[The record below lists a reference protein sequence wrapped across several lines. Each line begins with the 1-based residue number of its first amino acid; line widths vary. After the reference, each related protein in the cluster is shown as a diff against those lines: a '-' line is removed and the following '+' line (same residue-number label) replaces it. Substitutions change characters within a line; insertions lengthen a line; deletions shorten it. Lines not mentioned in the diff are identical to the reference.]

1 MQIKKLLPLAL
12 ATAASAQE
20 TMNLTAALASSP
32 ELSQLGITLGLVPE
46 LVAALA
52 ELSNITLL
60 APSNAAFEE
69 FTNSSNAAALSDPGL
84 IQAVLQYHVLNGTYY
99 AQNVTETT
107 SFIPTTLMNTSYTNV
122 TGGQVVKAVLTG
134 DNVVFSSGLLTNS
147 TVTQADVTFDSGVI
161 HIIDRLLTVPAN
173 VSTTAVA
180 ANLTSLVG
188 AVTTA
193 ELAEAVDT
201 TPNVTI
207 FAPTNE
213 AFQSIGSALGSI
225 STEDLASI
233 LTYHVVS
240 GTVGYSSIL
249 SNTTLTTLND
259 ADVTISIVDGAV
271 FVNSARVVMADVLVA
286 NGVVHVIDNVLNPA
300 NATATPDATM
310 STQMPAFSGASSAS
324 EVPYT
329 SNVPTPTG
337 PAATG
342 GAAGGS
348 ETSSSASGA
357 AMPMRTGA
365 VGAAALFG
373 GAALVY
379 NM

>member
-32 ELSQLGITLGLVPE
+32 ELSRLTGALGLVPGVGATLGE
-46 LVAALA
+46 A
-52 ELSNITLL
+52 SNITLL

-69 FTNSSNAAALSDPGL
+69 LNATTLNDTAL

-99 AQNVTETT
+99 AENVTETP
-107 SFIPTTLMNTSYTNV
+107 SFIPTMLMNSSYTNV
-122 TGGQVVKAVLTG
+122 TGGQVVEAVRRDG
-134 DNVVFSSGLLTNS
+134 KVVFFSGLLMNS
-147 TVTQADVTFDSGVI
+147 TVTQANVTFDNGII

-193 ELAEAVDT
+193 QLAEAVDT
-201 TPNVTI
+201 TPDITI
-207 FAPTNE
+207 FAPNNE
-213 AFQSIGSALGSI
+213 AFQSIGSALGNI
-225 STEDLASI
+225 PAEDLASV
-233 LTYHVVS
+233 LTYHVIN
-240 GTVGYSSIL
+240 GTVGYSSTL
-249 SNTTLTTLND
+249 SNRTLQTLNG
-259 ADVTISIVDGAV
+259 ADVTISVIDGAV
-271 FVNSARVVMADVLVA
+271 FVNSARVVIPDVLVA

-300 NATATPDATM
+300 NATATPNATM

-324 EVPYT
+324 DVPFT
-329 SNVPTPTG
+329 SNVPTPTA
-337 PAATG
+337 PAPTG

-348 ETSSSASGA
+348 STSSSASGA